1 MASFERY
8 CGVLYFFWFF
18 FFCCDAIGRF
28 LSVFALVGG
37 FFSRENVVQDV
48 LREVRF
54 TIAIGREIKGSM
66 KHHANR
72 GNLPGA

>member
-1 MASFERY
+1 MRESRWPTKIALSFGKRVE
-8 CGVLYFFWFF
+8 
-18 FFCCDAIGRF
+18 
-28 LSVFALVGG
+28 GG
-37 FFSRENVVQDV
+37 FFSRENVVHDV